1 MKKLIIILIIGC
13 VIFPSNAK
21 AQNDAAAGAA
31 LLGGIVA
38 IGAGIEGIE
47 QFKEQLEHKAVE
59 EILTNHNMTN
69 FKIKT
74 STLDGVSFKD
84 VSSMGVVT
92 YEIDN
97 FDNQEKYILFSFS
110 NSGWFDEN
118 GNFETVRWKLFDRDE
133 WNNLMKVYIETA
145 SRKEISIEDVGL
157 FKIDIKG
164 VRKDKK
170 YVIYFKKIDGDT
182 YLTTDY
188 SDEFKVVFNEGRLG
202 LYLKNSGDNVQKYS
216 NLRGSLVQLSKKAI
230 MRAHSHINYQ

>member
-38 IGAGIEGIE
+38 IGAGIAGIE

-110 NSGWFDEN
+110 NSVTFLNSKFIYKANTSVVADKT
-118 GNFETVRWKLFDRDE
+118 FLLFS
-133 WNNLMKVYIETA
+133 YI
-145 SRKEISIEDVGL
+145 
-157 FKIDIKG
+157 
-164 VRKDKK
+164 
-170 YVIYFKKIDGDT
+170 
-182 YLTTDY
+182 
-188 SDEFKVVFNEGRLG
+188 
-202 LYLKNSGDNVQKYS
+202 S
-216 NLRGSLVQLSKKAI
+216 NL
-230 MRAHSHINYQ
+230 